1 MSAKAHFCWFLLGP
15 FSACWAAAPGVEV
28 AKPAVRAVSS
38 GDMISWSM
46 GLLIVLSIF
55 FLCVWGVRKLTGV
68 TVNGAEK
75 MRIVG
80 GLSLGMRE
88 KIILLQAGKKQLIL
102 GVTPGRIQTLHI
114 LEGDECLLKEEPLT
128 LGRET
133 GFAQKL
139 RQVMKG
145 HPNA

>member
-1 MSAKAHFCWFLLGP
+1 MSAKANFCWLLFWWFP
-15 FSACWAAAPGVEV
+15 ACWAAPRVEI
-28 AKPAVRAVSS
+28 AKPAVRTVSS
-38 GDMISWSM
+38 SDMVNWSM

-55 FLCVWGVRKLTGV
+55 FLCVWGMRKLTV
-68 TVNGAEK
+68 LTVNGTEK
-75 MRIVG
+75 MRIVA

-88 KIILLQAGKKQLIL
+88 KVILLQVGKKQLIL

-114 LEGDECLLKEEPLT
+114 LEGDDCLLKEEPLT
-128 LGRET
+128 LAMET

-145 HPNA
+145 RSDA